1 MRKHIMAFMFL
12 FLLIVPFAVSA
23 EEPSERVIITFK
35 EEIDQKLLEEHAIE
49 IHHIFSEYQAVSV
62 TIPAALMNELAQHP
76 SIALIERDSVV
87 KTNAQNPSW
96 GYKQLSIA
104 ESAGP
109 NYGLTGK
116 GVKIGI
122 IDTGIDLD
130 HPDLRVA
137 GGASILPGV
146 TSYDDDSSEG
156 HGTAIAG
163 IIAALDND
171 FGAVGVAP
179 DAEIYA
185 IKTLDSKGE
194 GSIAD
199 VVAGINWAIANDM
212 DIINLSL
219 TSDESRELLE
229 TAIQTA
235 YNKGIL
241 IVAASGNIKNP
252 QTYIPD
258 VLYPARYPQVIAVGS
273 VGKVDSVGRVIE
285 PHTRSQ
291 FSYFGANLDFVAPG
305 AEIWSTLNGSNA
317 ETQYSYTYGTSM
329 AAPFVTGIAAL
340 YKEQYPQLKSQQL
353 RGHMERAAYDLGAAG
368 KDAEYGFGL
377 IQPPSREKADLFIDL
392 KENAWYSEAILHL
405 YRQGIVSGYG
415 DGGFHPNQAVTRA
428 EAIAML
434 GRAKG
439 FDGMK
444 TATKFTDVSASS
456 FASGYVKSATDNRVI
471 NGYNDGTFRPGNNII
486 RGDVAVILNNAFNF
500 TKANKAY
507 FNDVPSSKHYYH
519 AINSM
524 ASAKITSGFSDGSF
538 RPDQY
543 ITRVEFAVFLAKALE
558 DDFK

>member
-1 MRKHIMAFMFL
+1 MAFMFL

-35 EEIDQKLLEEHAIE
+35 GEIDQKLLEENALE
-49 IHHIFSEYQAVSV
+49 IHHIFEEYHAVSV
-62 TIPAALMNELAQHP
+62 TIPAALKNELAEHP
-76 SIALIERDSVV
+76 GIALIERDSVV
-87 KTNAQNPSW
+87 KTNAQKLSW
-96 GYKQLSIA
+96 GYDQLSIA
-104 ESAGP
+104 ESSGP

-137 GGASILPGV
+137 GGVSLLPGV
-146 TSYDDDSSEG
+146 TSFDDDSIEG

-163 IIAALDND
+163 IIAALDNE
-171 FGAVGVAP
+171 FGTVGVAP

-185 IKTLDSKGE
+185 IKTLDSAGA
-194 GSIAD
+194 GNITD
-199 VVAGINWAIANDM
+199 VVAGINWAIANNM

-219 TSDESRELLE
+219 TSPVSKSILE

-235 YNKGIL
+235 YNKGVL
-241 IVAASGNIKNP
+241 IVAASGNILKP
-252 QTYIPD
+252 QEYISD

-273 VGKVDSVGRVIE
+273 VGKVDSAGRVTDLL
-285 PHTRSQ
+285 TRSQ
-291 FSYFGANLDFVAPG
+291 FSYFGSNLDFVAPG
-305 AEIWSTLNGSNA
+305 AEIWSTFNGSKA
-317 ETQYSYTYGTSM
+317 ETQYIYTIGTSM

-340 YKEQYPQLKSQQL
+340 YKEQYPQLKSQQI

-368 KDAEYGFGL
+368 KDAEYGYGL

-392 KENAWYSEAILHL
+392 KESAWYSDEILYL
-405 YRQGIVSGYG
+405 YRKGIVSGYS
-415 DGGFHPNQAVTRA
+415 DGGFHPNQPVTRA
-428 EAIAML
+428 EAVAML

-439 FDGMK
+439 FDGTK
-444 TATKFTDVSASS
+444 TLTKFTDVSASS
-456 FASGYVKSATDNRVI
+456 FASGYVKSATDYGVI

-486 RGDVAVILNNAFNF
+486 RGDVAVILNNAFKF
-500 TKANKAY
+500 TKVNKAY
-507 FNDVPSSKHYYH
+507 FNDVPSSKHYYN

-524 ASAKITSGFSDGSF
+524 ASEKITSGFSDGGF